1 MSCMK
6 ERSTWL
12 ATSERSSVSVFIVT
26 TRLLNQTFDLDKRTQ
41 LTYRDVRMP
50 LERCT
55 GTTEFKACAAT
66 APLRTRL
73 WHRATCPGISLVATD
88 HGGQRASFMG
98 LFTMTEAANLTHTAS
113 NLAPRALNA
122 LTPQGATAGT
132 LNTPSS
138 SMSTADSCI
147 CNNASLVHYPTP
159 TCSPI

>member
-26 TRLLNQTFDLDKRTQ
+26 TRLLNQSFDLDKRTQ

-98 LFTMTEAANLTHTAS
+98 LFSMTEAANLTHTAS

-147 CNNASLVHYPTP
+147 CNNASLVHYLTP